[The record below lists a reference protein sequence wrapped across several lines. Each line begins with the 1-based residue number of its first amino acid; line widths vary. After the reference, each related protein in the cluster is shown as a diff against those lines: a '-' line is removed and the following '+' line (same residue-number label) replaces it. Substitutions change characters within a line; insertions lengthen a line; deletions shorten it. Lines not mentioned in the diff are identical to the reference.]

1 MTGNTGNIYKR
12 LLAAALAM
20 LTLLAVTACRKTIP
34 SDVVIDIDSPNKTQ
48 PAAVTLGPTDAAAT
62 PAPETPEPTVEPQPG
77 TPPAIIS
84 KSGSFKTYDG
94 TNVMR
99 VDDRGYEICV
109 YLEDVAKQ
117 YAQIIESA
125 AKALEGMS
133 RVYDMII
140 PMSYGIMMPDDMRPK
155 ISYYIDM
162 RECIEKTYSYMPSVK
177 TVSVFDTL
185 MMHRNEFIY
194 FRTDHHWTARGAYY
208 AYTQLMNRLG
218 KTPNPL
224 SGYREVSFDGF
235 LGTMYKDSGNDPAL
249 LPAEVV
255 YAYYP
260 MSEGVKMTIHASNGK
275 VFDYP
280 IVCDVTNYNA
290 SAKYDVFAGEDN
302 PLTVFTNPAVT
313 DGSSCIVIKE
323 SFGNAMMA
331 FICDHYSTV
340 YEIDYRYYKGS
351 IVEFAKEHN
360 VNDVIFLNNF
370 MMISSKSNVG
380 KLALIAK

>member
-1 MTGNTGNIYKR
+1 MTGSAGKKFKR
-12 LLAAALAM
+12 LACAGLAA
-20 LTLLAVTACRKTIP
+20 LTLLALCACGKDLAA
-34 SDVVIDIDSPNKTQ
+34 DVVIDIDSPVRTQ
-48 PAAVTLGPTDAAAT
+48 PAAVTAVPTDGATQVPAT
-62 PAPETPEPTVEPQPG
+62 PVPTDTPDPG
-77 TPPAIIS
+77 TPPSIIS
-84 KSGSFKTYDG
+84 RSGTFTTYNG

-99 VDDRGYEICV
+99 VDDRGYEMCV

-117 YAQIIESA
+117 YAEIVESVA
-125 AKALEGMS
+125 EKLSGRA
-133 RVYDMII
+133 RVFDMII
-140 PMSYGIMMPDDMRPK
+140 PMSYGIMMPDDVRPK

-162 RECIEKTYSYMPSVK
+162 RECIEKTYSFMPNVK

-185 MMHRNEFIY
+185 MMHRDEFIY

-208 AYTQLMNRLG
+208 AYTVLMQRLG

-224 SGYREVSFDGF
+224 SGYREVRFDGF
-235 LGTMYKDSGNDPAL
+235 LGTMYKDSGNDPSL

-260 MSEGVKMTIHASNGK
+260 VSEGVKMTIHSSSGN

-351 IVEFAKEHN
+351 IVELAKEHN

-380 KLALIAK
+380 KLAVIAK

>member
-1 MTGNTGNIYKR
+1 MTGSAGKKIKAI
-12 LLAAALAM
+12 LAASLAALTFTMFVSCA
-20 LTLLAVTACRKTIP
+20 KKP
-34 SDVVIDIDSPNKTQ
+34 GNDVVVDIDSPETAQ
-48 PAAVTLGPTDAAAT
+48 PAATAPVSTETAET
-62 PAPETPEPTVEPQPG
+62 PAPGTPVPTDEPSPG
-77 TPPAIIS
+77 TPPAIVS
-84 KSGSFKTYDG
+84 RSGSYVTYNG

-99 VDDRGYEICV
+99 VDDRAYEMCV

-117 YAQIIESA
+117 YAGIIESVA
-125 AKALEGMS
+125 EALEGRA
-133 RVYDMII
+133 RVFDMII

-162 RECIEKTYSYMPSVK
+162 KECIDKTYSYVSKVG

-208 AYTQLMNRLG
+208 AYVQLMYKLG

-224 SGYREVSFDGF
+224 SGYREVSFGGF

-249 LPAEVV
+249 LPEETV

-260 MSEGVKMTIHASNGK
+260 ISEGVKMTIHASNGK
-275 VFDYP
+275 VFEYP

-351 IVEFAKEHN
+351 IVDFAKEHN

-370 MMISSKSNVG
+370 MMISSKTNVG
-380 KLALIAK
+380 KLALISK